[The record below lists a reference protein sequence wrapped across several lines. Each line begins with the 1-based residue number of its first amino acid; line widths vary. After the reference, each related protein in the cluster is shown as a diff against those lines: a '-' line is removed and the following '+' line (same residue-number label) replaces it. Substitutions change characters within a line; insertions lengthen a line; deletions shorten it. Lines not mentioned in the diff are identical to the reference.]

1 MSDVLRALQQALR
14 YRFKDVTLLE
24 RALTHRSAG
33 GTHYERL
40 EYLGDGL
47 LNFVIG
53 EAAYNCWHKAAE
65 GDLSRLR
72 ASLVCEDSLARVAR
86 QLKLSDYLR
95 MGTGELKSGGFRRES
110 IQADALEAIIGAIY
124 LDGGF
129 APAREAVLQMFADAL
144 ATLPDPESLK
154 DSKTRLQ
161 EYLQGESRPLP
172 EYRVLQEHGPPH
184 RRVFQV
190 ACRLADS
197 GQETESGGTSRK
209 QAEQDAARL
218 MVEQIKAAVPAKGA
232 ANA

>member
-1 MSDVLRALQQALR
+1 MSDGLSALEQALR
-14 YRFKDVTLLE
+14 YRFNNAALLE
-24 RALTHRSAG
+24 QALTHRSAG
-33 GTHYERL
+33 GGNNERL

-53 EAAYNCWHKAAE
+53 EAAFTQWHRAPE

-72 ASLVCEDSLARVAR
+72 ASLVCEDSLARLAKN
-86 QLKLSDYLR
+86 LGLGDYLR
-95 MGTGELKSGGFRRES
+95 MGGGELKSGGYRRES
-110 IQADALEAIIGAIY
+110 ILADALEALIGAIY

-129 APAREAVLQMFADAL
+129 ASARTTVLHLFAAL
-144 ATLPDPESLK
+144 LTTLPEPETLK

-161 EYLQGESRPLP
+161 EFLQADSRPLP

-190 ACRLADS
+190 ACKLPDS

-218 MVEQIKAAVPAKGA
+218 MFDKLKGVA
-232 ANA
+232 HA